1 MGRTNKDHTHH
12 NGGLGHARA
21 PGPILGAN
29 TTHER
34 ASHQN
39 GPHGAPV
46 GRCERSTARRA
57 THPRTASQAGDALVG
72 QTSGFV
78 DHHEKERY
86 DKLILM
92 TC

>member
-1 MGRTNKDHTHH
+1 MAGRRTPRGA
-12 NGGLGHARA
+12 GGVRTLRFSSVAVNQISYGKK
-21 PGPILGAN
+21 
-29 TTHER
+29 
-34 ASHQN
+34 SHQN

>member
-1 MGRTNKDHTHH
+1 MPERLLQAWTTP
-12 NGGLGHARA
+12 GLGLLLAKK
-21 PGPILGAN
+21 
-29 TTHER
+29 
-34 ASHQN
+34 SHQN